1 MSSLLHDY
9 QEFCRYGVLS
19 PTVKIGKAVEE
30 ATGMVGGQAV
40 VNAMGLIGEVG
51 EVVDIIKKH
60 FGHGKP
66 LDEEHLVEELGD
78 VLWYVNQIANNFGL
92 DIKTII
98 RYNINKLN
106 RRYPN
111 EYAQQFNQ
119 PESLSTAG
127 KRND

>member
-1 MSSLLHDY
+1 MSSLIDDY
-9 QEFCRYGVLS
+9 QDFCSRGVLE
-19 PTVKIGKAVEE
+19 PTHKIGDAIWS
-30 ATGMVGGQAV
+30 ATGYEGGEAI

-66 LDEEHLVEELGD
+66 LNEEHLTEELGD

-98 RYNINKLN
+98 RYNINKLT

-111 EYAQQFNQ
+111 EYSKGPNK
-119 PESLSTAG
+119 S
-127 KRND
+127 